1 MANTTF
7 RGAKQCPEHH
17 SNNSYVIAWVTFFV
31 FLLIAVLAQMLALD
45 WRSWLPG
52 AESEKSLIGGV
63 KAAVYTFMSH
73 LT

>member
-1 MANTTF
+1 MANTTL
-7 RGAKQCPEHH
+7 RGAKQFPEHH
-17 SNNSYVIAWVTFFV
+17 SNNSYVIAWVTFSV